1 MVFRCLSRPALV
13 GIVLISCAGCAVDG
27 RGLTLVDL
35 YDADDATV
43 VRLRTLGLAV
53 RSQPDDA
60 GFTLGLS
67 DRLYVVAPPLSAA
80 PGRYWFAPPAWDPGR
95 SIAMAS
101 FSVGLE
107 FLAARPEPGL
117 SLGLSQRVVLAQLPA
132 GASVLRSIRMSLANP
147 ERTVVSVGEVCSPC

>member
-1 MVFRCLSRPALV
+1 
-13 GIVLISCAGCAVDG
+13 
-27 RGLTLVDL
+27 
-35 YDADDATV
+35 
-43 VRLRTLGLAV
+43 
-53 RSQPDDA
+53 
-60 GFTLGLS
+60 
-67 DRLYVVAPPLSAA
+67 
-80 PGRYWFAPPAWDPGR
+80 
-95 SIAMAS
+95 MAS